1 MLQAQGPMPTD
12 FIPLMGMLTGIVT
25 MVVIGYAFVRIAQGQ
40 IGQAIARRIHGKGA
54 LDPELREELYE
65 LREQVA
71 GLEQRLAESE
81 ERLDFA
87 ERLLA
92 RPQEPEPLP
101 GASRAEP
108 H

>member
-1 MLQAQGPMPTD
+1 MRVAQS
-12 FIPLMGMLTGIVT
+12 
-25 MVVIGYAFVRIAQGQ
+25 Q

-65 LREQVA
+65 LRDQVA
-71 GLEQRLAESE
+71 GLQQRLAESE

-92 RPQEPEPLP
+92 RPNEPEPLP
-101 GASRAEP
+101 GASRPER

>member
-1 MLQAQGPMPTD
+1 MLQLPGPTPTD
-12 FIPLMGMLTGIVT
+12 FIPLMGMVTGIVT
-25 MVVIGYAFVRIAQGQ
+25 MVVIGVAFVKVAQSQ

-81 ERLDFA
+81 ERLDFT

-92 RPQEPEPLP
+92 RPSEPEPLP
-101 GASRAEP
+101 GPSRAEQ